1 MTDESVSRRV
11 RIDGPLDLRST
22 LRPLHGRFRR
32 DGWWHTARTEDGP
45 ATLRVTREAEHVVGE
60 AWGPG
65 ADDLLARLAAISGL
79 EDDPTRFNTDHP
91 IVGDLHRKNPGR
103 RFGKTGR
110 VFDALV
116 VAICGQKVTGTEA
129 AAAIRG
135 LIRRFSDPAPGPQAL
150 RLPPDPEAM
159 AQAPYW
165 EYHPLHLEKR
175 RADLLRRVAADA
187 AAINALESVDSINAR
202 GRLAAHRGIAEWT
215 TASTVGVSHGDAD
228 AVPVGDYHIKH
239 TVVYHLTG
247 RPRGTDEEML
257 ELLEEFRPHRNRVVR
272 LLHTL
277 GHEPAFGPRSTP
289 RDITRL

>member
-1 MTDESVSRRV
+1 MIGTPVSRRV
-11 RIDGPLDLRST
+11 RISGPLDLRAT
-22 LRPLHGRFRR
+22 LRPLHGRFRN
-32 DGWWHTARTEDGP
+32 DGWWHTVRTDSGP
-45 ATLRVTREAEHVVGE
+45 ATLKIVRDADHVVGE

-65 ADDLLARLAAISGL
+65 AEDLLERLAAISGL
-79 EDDPTRFNTDHP
+79 EDDPGQFVTDHP
-91 IVGDLHRKNPGR
+91 IVGELHRRNPGM
-103 RFGKTGR
+103 RFGRTGR

-129 AAAIRG
+129 AAAVRG
-135 LIRRFSDPAPGPQAL
+135 LSRRFSEPAPGPAQL
-150 RLPPDPEAM
+150 RLPPDPEQM
-159 AQAPYW
+159 ARAPYW
-165 EYHPLHLEKR
+165 EFHPLHLEKR

-187 AAINALESVDSINAR
+187 IAINALETAPSEDAR
-202 GRLAAHRGIAEWT
+202 LRLAAHRGIAEWT

-289 RDITRL
+289 RNITRM